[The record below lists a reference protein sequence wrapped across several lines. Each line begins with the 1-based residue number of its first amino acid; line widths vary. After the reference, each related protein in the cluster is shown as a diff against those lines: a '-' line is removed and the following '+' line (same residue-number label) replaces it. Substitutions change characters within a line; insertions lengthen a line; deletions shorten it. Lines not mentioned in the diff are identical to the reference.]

1 MLGIGLTHSCPGSCR
16 IGACPSVCVCL
27 RNTISG
33 MRVVCVC
40 VCVCTSFRVRVVC
53 LFLPVSC
60 GDGWV
65 YVNARRNQ
73 VRVLGT
79 SAWSTEERLKTCA
92 DLGWAQVEEVAD
104 DVRCYVRHCC
114 ESLWGV
120 TTVPGLQPG
129 AIVGFSAGVSKQQP
143 PKAPKDFDTDFS
155 ERVSTLHLAG
165 MRRGD
170 GMPKCFFLDATSVF
184 VCVCDCLC

>member
-1 MLGIGLTHSCPGSCR
+1 
-16 IGACPSVCVCL
+16 
-27 RNTISG
+27 

-104 DVRCYVRHCC
+104 DVRCYVQHC
-114 ESLWGV
+114 ESLWGL

-129 AIVGFSAGVSKQQP
+129 AIVGFSAGISKQQP

-165 MRRGD
+165 MRPGD